1 MTTVQFWNNQIIAEF
16 RANEGRVGGPFKGM
30 TVLLLTHTGAKSGK
44 QRTNPLVY
52 YAEGDTLFIFG
63 SKGGA
68 ATNPDWYHNL
78 AANPAATIEAGT
90 EKYDVEAEVIT
101 GPERDRIYTANATLI
116 PTFGQYQKNT
126 SRTIPVV
133 ALRRRA

>member
-1 MTTVQFWNNQIIAEF
+1 
-16 RANEGRVGGPFKGM
+16 
-30 TVLLLTHTGAKSGK
+30 
-44 QRTNPLVY
+44 
-52 YAEGDTLFIFG
+52 
-63 SKGGA
+63 
-68 ATNPDWYHNL
+68 
-78 AANPAATIEAGT
+78 NPAATIEAGT

>member
-1 MTTVQFWNNQIIAEF
+1 MTTVHDWNTQIIAEF
-16 RANEGRVGGPFKGM
+16 RANEGRVGGPFKGQ

-52 YAEGDTLFIFG
+52 YAEGDTLYIFG

-68 ATNPDWYHNL
+68 PTNPDWYHNL
-78 AANPAATIEAGT
+78 AKNPAAAVEVGT
-90 EKYDVEAEVIT
+90 AKYDVAAEVIT
-101 GPERDRIYTANATLI
+101 GTERDRIYAANAEKV

-133 ALRRRA
+133 ALRRK

>member
-1 MTTVQFWNNQIIAEF
+1 MTIVQDWNTQIITEF

-30 TVLLLTHTGAKSGK
+30 TVLLLTHTGARSGK

-52 YAEGDTLFIFG
+52 YAEGDTLYIFA

-68 ATNPDWYHNL
+68 PSNPDWYHNL
-78 AANPAATIEAGT
+78 AANPAATIEVGT
-90 EKYDVEAEVIT
+90 DKYNVEAEIIT
-101 GPERDRIYTANATLI
+101 GPERDRIYAANAEKV

-133 ALRRRA
+133 ALRRKN